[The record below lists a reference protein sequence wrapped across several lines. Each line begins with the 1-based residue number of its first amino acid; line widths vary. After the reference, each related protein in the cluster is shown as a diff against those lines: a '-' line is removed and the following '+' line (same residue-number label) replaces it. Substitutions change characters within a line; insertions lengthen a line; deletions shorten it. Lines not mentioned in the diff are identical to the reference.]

1 MGTRYS
7 AVYGCIVITMTNQ
20 FGTDNTNNSGK
31 DTHAAANNS
40 EQNPQTGQTDS
51 YQHNPYVG
59 ETSETPTSTYETRE
73 FDRVQNPYAVN
84 ASSSSEEAA
93 ARQSVAQGV
102 AAPAGDPTHAQGA
115 PQSAPQHMLGDEP
128 PVTEQPAKEKK
139 KIGLGAATA
148 LALVAA
154 VAAGSITGV
163 YTSKLSTGSSKS
175 TVVESLKQP
184 VADTTN
190 KTAPAGSVQSV
201 ASKVLPSVVSI
212 MVTTETGSSEG
223 SGSIISEDGYVMTN
237 NHVVA
242 EASSGRAKV
251 SVTMNDGSTHD
262 AEFVAGD
269 PNTDVA
275 VIKIKG
281 VSGLPVMNFGDSS
294 KLQVGQQVV
303 AIGSPLG
310 LSATVTSGIVSAL
323 NRPVRAGG
331 SETGQSSLIDAVQ
344 TDAAINPGNSGGPL
358 VDSDGNQIGVNSV
371 IASLSQRQPQAGAPR
386 AGSIGLGFAIPSNFA
401 RRVAAQLIE
410 TGKATQPMIGI
421 QLVSNSG
428 VKGAVIADVTEG
440 GPGSKA
446 GLKPGEIITKINDR
460 VVDNADALIA
470 AVRSSDFGSTIKL
483 TVVNENGENPRTVG
497 VTLTSE

>member
-1 MGTRYS
+1 
-7 AVYGCIVITMTNQ
+7 MTNQ
-20 FGTDNTNNSGK
+20 FGTDNTNSFGK
-31 DTHAAANNS
+31 DFNSAANNS
-40 EQNPQTGQTDS
+40 EQSPQPGQDTGQNNS
-51 YQHNPYVG
+51 YHHNPYVG
-59 ETSETPTSTYETRE
+59 KNSETPVSETRQ
-73 FDRVQNPYAVN
+73 FDQVQNPYAMN
-84 ASSSSEEAA
+84 TSSTAEE
-93 ARQSVAQGV
+93 SVMQGNPSHGVGPQEANPTYTQGTSQPPQQQMLDGEALV
-102 AAPAGDPTHAQGA
+102 A
-115 PQSAPQHMLGDEP
+115 
-128 PVTEQPAKEKK
+128 EQPVKEKK

-148 LALVAA
+148 LALVSA

-163 YTSKLSTGSSKS
+163 YASKVSTNNTKS

-190 KTAPAGSVQSV
+190 KTAPSGSVQSV
-201 ASKVLPSVVSI
+201 AAKVLPSVVSI
-212 MVTTETGSSEG
+212 TVTTETGSSEG

-251 SVTMNDGSTHD
+251 SVAMNDGSTHD

-281 VSGLPVMNFGDSS
+281 ASGLPVMNFGDSS

-410 TGKATQPMIGI
+410 TGRATQPMIGI
-421 QLVSNSG
+421 QLVSNAR

-440 GPGSKA
+440 DPGSKA
-446 GLKPGEIITKINDR
+446 GLKPGEIITKINGR
-460 VVDNADALIA
+460 VVDSADALIA
-470 AVRSSDFGSTIKL
+470 AVRSSDFGSTVKL
-483 TVVNENGENPRTVG
+483 TVVNENGENPRTVD

>member
-1 MGTRYS
+1 
-7 AVYGCIVITMTNQ
+7 MTNQ
-20 FGTDNTNNSGK
+20 FGTDNTNNFDKDSGS
-31 DTHAAANNS
+31 AANNN
-40 EQNPQTGQTDS
+40 EQNPQTGQSNS

-59 ETSETPTSTYETRE
+59 QSSENPMSETRQ
-73 FDRVQNPYAVN
+73 FDQVHNPYAMN
-84 ASSSSEEAA
+84 ASSAAEEPAM
-93 ARQSVAQGV
+93 QGTPSHGV
-102 AAPAGDPTHAQGA
+102 GSQDENPVYTQGISQP
-115 PQSAPQHMLGDEP
+115 PQQQTLDGEP
-128 PVTEQPAKEKK
+128 PVTEQPGTEKK

-163 YTSKLSTGSSKS
+163 YASKVSTNNTKS

-201 ASKVLPSVVSI
+201 AAKVLPSVVSI
-212 MVTTETGSSEG
+212 TVTTETGSSEG

-251 SVTMNDGSTHD
+251 SVAMNDGSTHD

-281 VSGLPVMNFGDSS
+281 ASGLPVMNFGDSS

-421 QLVSNSG
+421 QLVSNAR

-440 GPGSKA
+440 DPGSKA
-446 GLKPGEIITKINDR
+446 GLKPGEIITKINGR
-460 VVDNADALIA
+460 VVDSADALIA
-470 AVRSSDFGSTIKL
+470 AVRSSDFGSTVKL
-483 TVVNENGENPRTVG
+483 TVVNENGENPRTVD

>member
-1 MGTRYS
+1 
-7 AVYGCIVITMTNQ
+7 MTNQ
-20 FGTDNTNNSGK
+20 FGTDSTNNFGK
-31 DTHAAANNS
+31 DSSSAANNS
-40 EQNPQTGQTDS
+40 EQNPQTGQNNS

-59 ETSETPTSTYETRE
+59 KNSETPMSETRQ
-73 FDRVQNPYAVN
+73 FDQVQNPYATN
-84 ASSSSEEAA
+84 ASSTSEESAM
-93 ARQSVAQGV
+93 QGTSSHSVGPQEANPAYSQGGAQ
-102 AAPAGDPTHAQGA
+102 PFQQQTLD
-115 PQSAPQHMLGDEP
+115 SEP
-128 PVTEQPAKEKK
+128 LVMEQPVKEKK

-163 YTSKLSTGSSKS
+163 YASKLGTSNTKS

-201 ASKVLPSVVSI
+201 AAKVLPSVVSI
-212 MVTTETGSSEG
+212 TVTTETGSSEG

-251 SVTMNDGSTHD
+251 SVAMNDGSTHD

-281 VSGLPVMNFGDSS
+281 ASGLPVMNFGDSS

-421 QLVSNSG
+421 QLVSNAR

-440 GPGSKA
+440 DPGSKA
-446 GLKPGEIITKINDR
+446 GLKPGEIITKINGR
-460 VVDNADALIA
+460 VVDSADALIA
-470 AVRSSDFGSTIKL
+470 AVRSSDFGSTVKL
-483 TVVNENGENPRTVG
+483 TVVNENGENLRTVD